1 MLKGKHVLKP
11 YFLRLG
17 NLEFFCTEL
26 TSWICISVNEC
37 NFSHFHHTVAIFRWN
52 FNQTSS
58 NKRSE
63 QASSIQSMLQNSNG
77 FPKRGSTFLL
87 LIFDVIKYIE
97 SVQESRWE
105 NGNVIAI
112 FEDLRFSWLKFEGRR
127 NLAGKSVVR
136 TTKVLRNVNLIGY
149 QSLILFIEEYKGK
162 PIKRFH
168 ITEVLCVASQNQ
180 TFFWLR
186 CISMVVILH

>member
-1 MLKGKHVLKP
+1 MDHYFWSIWTNFFFKDFKIQAHFNIDQIDFRNRGPDQGLTLKQWVVRQNRLLKGKHVLKP

-77 FPKRGSTFLL
+77 CPKRGSTFLL

-97 SVQESRWE
+97 SVQESR
-105 NGNVIAI
+105 
-112 FEDLRFSWLKFEGRR
+112 
-127 NLAGKSVVR
+127 
-136 TTKVLRNVNLIGY
+136 
-149 QSLILFIEEYKGK
+149 
-162 PIKRFH
+162 
-168 ITEVLCVASQNQ
+168 
-180 TFFWLR
+180 
-186 CISMVVILH
+186 